1 MGQIKKLQ
9 IAAYADATGV
19 NQLLG
24 TINAMINPA
33 SYSLSYVAEYELS
46 KEDAASGPTQ
56 IFKGMGQSDLN
67 LDLLVDGTGIIPIP
81 DGMTVD
87 GYIDRLQYL
96 IFSYQGTVH
105 RPNFLKVSWGSLVY
119 KGVCKSFTTNYK
131 LFNADGTALRA
142 EVKLVIAKS
151 LDFKSKKGLAKKE
164 SPDLTHI
171 RTVKAGDTLP
181 MMTYRIYGDASYY
194 IEVARL
200 NGLSSVHAIR
210 PGDELYF
217 PPLKKA

>member
-9 IAAYADATGV
+9 IAAYADPAGV

-24 TINAMINPA
+24 TIAATINPS
-33 SYSLSYVAEYELS
+33 SYSLSYTAQYELS
-46 KEDAASGPTQ
+46 KEDGSSSPTQ
-56 IFKGMGQSDLN
+56 IFKGMGQSDFN

-81 DGMTVD
+81 DGMSVD
-87 GYIDRLQYL
+87 RYIDRLKYL
-96 IFSYQGTVH
+96 MFSYQGTVH
-105 RPNFLKVSWGSLVY
+105 RPNYLKISWGNLVY
-119 KGVCKSFTTNYK
+119 RGVCTSFTTNYK

-142 EVKLVIAKS
+142 EVKLVVAQS
-151 LDFKSKKGLAKKE
+151 TDFKGKKQKAAKE

-181 MMTYRIYGDASYY
+181 MMAYRIYGDASYY
-194 IEVARL
+194 MEVARV
-200 NGLSSVHAIR
+200 NGLNSIHAIR

-217 PPLKKA
+217 PPLKKV

>member
-1 MGQIKKLQ
+1 MGEIKKLQ
-9 IAAYADATGV
+9 IAAYADAAGV

-24 TINAMINPA
+24 TIPAMINPA
-33 SYSLSYVAEYELS
+33 SYSLTYKAEYTLS
-46 KEDAASGPTQ
+46 EDASSDPTQ

-67 LDLLVDGTGIIPIP
+67 LDLLVDGTGIIEIP
-81 DGMTVD
+81 NGLTVD
-87 GYIDRLQYL
+87 GYIAQLQAL
-96 IFSYQGTVH
+96 IFSYQGDVH
-105 RPNFLKVSWGSLVY
+105 RPNFLKVTWGSLVY
-119 KGVCKSFTTNYK
+119 RGVCTSITTNYK

-142 EVKLVIAKS
+142 EIKLVIAQS
-151 LDFKSKKGLAKKE
+151 LDFKTKKQKAKKK

-171 RTVKAGDTLP
+171 RTVRAGDTLP
-181 MMTYRIYGDASYY
+181 MMAYRIYGDSSYY

-200 NGLSSVHAIR
+200 NGLSSIHAIR